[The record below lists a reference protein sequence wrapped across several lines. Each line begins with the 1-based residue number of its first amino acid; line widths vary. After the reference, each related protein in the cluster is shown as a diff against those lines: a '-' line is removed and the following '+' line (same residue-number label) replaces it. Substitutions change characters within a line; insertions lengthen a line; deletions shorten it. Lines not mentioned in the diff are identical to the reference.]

1 MNLKQPG
8 LKSTAPSFQRWK
20 YALLLL
26 LLLFSKMEDEWI

>member
-26 LLLFSKMEDEWI
+26 LLFSKMEDEWI